1 MIGSSVD
8 TGNLTAVVP
17 AVNPAKPTRREKAAV
32 TRERIIN
39 AASAVFA
46 EAGYVG
52 ARMTDIATRAGVAV
66 QTVYFTFHTKAELLK
81 ACFDHAVLGPERLSP
96 PQQEFW
102 AEMTAAR
109 SGRAAIAAFVRGN
122 TAILARV
129 AAIDEVAK
137 AAPHEPD
144 AAAVVARSE
153 QLRRDGYRDAVAIL
167 SERFGLRGGLD
178 VDAATDLL
186 LMFGSSATYLTLRR
200 YGWSDERFAAW
211 STETLARQL
220 LARPGKA

>member
-1 MIGSSVD
+1 MTTGS
-8 TGNLTAVVP
+8 LFAVVP
-17 AVNPAKPTRREKAAV
+17 AVNPPKLTRREKAAV
-32 TRERIIN
+32 TRERIIT

-81 ACFDHAVLGPERLSP
+81 ACFDQAVLGPERLSP
-96 PQQEFW
+96 PRQVFW
-102 AEMTAAR
+102 TEMTAAR

-167 SERFGLRGGLD
+167 AERFGLRRGLN

-186 LMFGSSATYLTLRR
+186 LMYGSSATYLTLRR

-211 STETLARQL
+211 STDTLAKQL
-220 LARPGKA
+220 LARPGRA

>member
-1 MIGSSVD
+1 MKG
-8 TGNLTAVVP
+8 VVP
-17 AVNPAKPTRREKAAV
+17 AVNHAKPTRRERAAATRSRIV
-32 TRERIIN
+32 T
-39 AASAVFA
+39 AASEVFA

-81 ACFDHAVLGPERLSP
+81 ACFEQAILGPERLPP
-96 PQQEFW
+96 PQQTFW
-102 AEMTAAR
+102 TEMAAAR
-109 SGRAAIAAFVRGN
+109 SGRAAITAFVRGN

-144 AAAVVARSE
+144 AAEIVANGER
-153 QLRRDGYRDAVAIL
+153 LRREAYGDAVAL
-167 SERFGLRGGLD
+167 LADRFGLRDGLD
-178 VDAATDLL
+178 IDAATDLL

-200 YGWSDERFAAW
+200 YGWSEERYVVW
-211 STETLARQL
+211 LTDSLAEQL
-220 LARPGKA
+220 LARPGRA

>member
-1 MIGSSVD
+1 MIE
-8 TGNLTAVVP
+8 VVP
-17 AVNPAKPTRREKAAV
+17 SVNPAKLTRRERAAV
-32 TRERIIN
+32 TRERIIV

-81 ACFDHAVLGPERLSP
+81 ACFDHAVLGPERLPP
-96 PQQEFW
+96 PQQGFW
-102 AEMTAAR
+102 TEMASAR

-167 SERFGLRGGLD
+167 AERFGLRRGLD
-178 VDAATDLL
+178 VGTATDLL
-186 LMFGSSATYLTLRR
+186 LLYGSSATYLTLRR
-200 YGWSDERFAAW
+200 YGWSDERFAVW
-211 STETLARQL
+211 STDTLAKQL

>member
-1 MIGSSVD
+1 M
-8 TGNLTAVVP
+8 TAVVP
-17 AVNPAKPTRREKAAV
+17 RVKPVKPTRREKAAV
-32 TRERIIN
+32 TRARIVK
-39 AASAVFA
+39 AATEVFA

-66 QTVYFTFHTKAELLK
+66 QTVYFTFHTKAALLK
-81 ACFDHAVLGPERLSP
+81 ACFDHAVLGPERLPP

-102 AEMTAAR
+102 AQMTAAR
-109 SGRAAIAAFVRGN
+109 SGRAAIAAFARGN

-144 AAAVVARSE
+144 AAEVVARSE
-153 QLRRDGYRDAVAIL
+153 QLRREGYRDAVAIL
-167 SERFGLRGGLD
+167 SERFGLRDGLD
-178 VDAATDLL
+178 IDTATDLL

-200 YGWSDERFAAW
+200 YGWTDERFIGW
-211 STETLARQL
+211 STETLAKQL
-220 LARPGKA
+220 LARPGRA